1 MYFHKTLNNLSIHPW
16 KPSFYELENVEQFS
30 SSSATGWTS
39 EGGHGLFSGERWGD
53 PGEASHIYRY
63 LFSSLFSFLCYIFL
77 TYTYTDILTFVC
89 YTFSFLCYIFYTHI
103 QIFILIS
110 FSFHCYIF
118 PTHTY
123 TDILIFVCPKG
134 HQLEVG
140 ARRAP

>member
-63 LFSSLFSFLCYIFL
+63 LFSSHFLF
-77 TYTYTDILTFVC
+77 FV
-89 YTFSFLCYIFYTHI
+89 TFSSHIHI
-103 QIFILIS
+103 QIFIRTYLCLLRIF
-110 FSFHCYIF
+110 FSLLHFL
-118 PTHTY
+118 HTY
-123 TDILIFVCPKG
+123 TDIYTHLIFFSFP
-134 HQLEVG
+134 HTQIYSSLF
-140 ARRAP
+140 ARRATN